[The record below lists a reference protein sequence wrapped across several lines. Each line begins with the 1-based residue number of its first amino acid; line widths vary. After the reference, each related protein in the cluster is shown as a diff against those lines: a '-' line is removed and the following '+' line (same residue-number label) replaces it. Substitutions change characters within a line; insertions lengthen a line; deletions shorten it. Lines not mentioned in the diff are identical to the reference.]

1 MQLTNEEM
9 ETLNR
14 ATEILSRYVNNGS
27 VDREEFELF
36 ERLVVSAID
45 SGDRDE
51 EKRRKI
57 ISAPYTA
64 LVLHCLYGYVSDEG
78 KTELHLDP
86 NIVNITFDDC
96 RVSFDVLSEKMR
108 SIIKKHKYFTIAPML
123 RLVKDGKDFLL
134 DEENPSMLDTD
145 VCSCALS
152 QNANET
158 LLTRLPIVFECGF
171 DIIPDEPFQF
181 HFSAKILN
189 ITAPLSSFD
198 TNGNFD
204 IIRAWSKMTWHE
216 A

>member
-27 VDREEFELF
+27 VDRDEFELF

-181 HFSAKILN
+181 HFSAKTLN
-189 ITAPLSSFD
+189 IIASLSSFD